1 MKTVQEHKNG
11 QCTMNNV
18 QWKKIRFD
26 EFFDMLPTN
35 TLSRD
40 KLNNQRGEYQN
51 IHYGDVLIKYPY
63 CLDCNNNEIPYINDD
78 VKFNTAEVK
87 DGDVIFADTAEDDT
101 VGKCVEV
108 LNVGDRKIV
117 SGLHTYFCRPKYKLA
132 PGYLGYF
139 LNSNHFHNQLLP
151 YIAGS
156 KVSSVNRTSI
166 ARTYISYPASLTAQR
181 RIAAILSSADKV
193 IDSTRRLIE
202 KYKKMKQGMME
213 ELFNEQCTMN
223 NVQWR
228 KVRLGEFIELQGGF
242 AFQSRDFSNSGVP
255 LIRIGD
261 ITPNGLNISNSAK
274 LPIDYLVE
282 YENFVLNNNDTVI
295 AMSGATTGKCTLV
308 TQKDL
313 PALLNQRVGRFRIK
327 NNSIDKLFLYY
338 IVSNN
343 VYQQKLLI
351 DAVGGAQPNVSP
363 KQIESVFCNVPIL
376 SNGAPNLAEQR
387 RIAAIL
393 SGIDAKIAAEEKVLE
408 KYEKVKKGLLERLL
422 KEE

>member
-1 MKTVQEHKNG
+1 MTEWVHKKLGDLGCSFSGLSGKTIDDFGEGKPFIPYMNIFTNGKIDPSKLEFVRIADNEHQNKVEKGDWFFTTSSETPEEVGMTSVLVDDIGEAYLNSFCFG
-11 QCTMNNV
+11 FRLYNKEEIDPEFASYLFRSEELR
-18 QWKKIRFD
+18 KKISLFAQGSTRYN
-26 EFFDMLPTN
+26 LPKQQMFE
-35 TLSRD
+35 
-40 KLNNQRGEYQN
+40 KL
-51 IHYGDVLIKYPY
+51 
-63 CLDCNNNEIPYINDD
+63 
-78 VKFNTAEVK
+78 F
-87 DGDVIFADTAEDDT
+87 
-101 VGKCVEV
+101 
-108 LNVGDRKIV
+108 
-117 SGLHTYFCRPKYKLA
+117 
-132 PGYLGYF
+132 
-139 LNSNHFHNQLLP
+139 
-151 YIAGS
+151 
-156 KVSSVNRTSI
+156 
-166 ARTYISYPASLTAQR
+166 ISYPESLAAQR
-181 RIAAILSSADKV
+181 RIAAILASADKV
-193 IDSTRRLIE
+193 IAATQKTIA
-202 KYKKMKQGMME
+202 KYKQIRQGMME
-213 ELFNEQCTMN
+213 DLLNEQCTMN

-228 KVRLGEFIELQGGF
+228 KVKLGEFIELQGGF

-376 SNGAPNLAEQR
+376 SKGAPNLPAQR

-408 KYEKVKKGLLERLL
+408 KYEKVKKGLMERLL
-422 KEE
+422 NEE